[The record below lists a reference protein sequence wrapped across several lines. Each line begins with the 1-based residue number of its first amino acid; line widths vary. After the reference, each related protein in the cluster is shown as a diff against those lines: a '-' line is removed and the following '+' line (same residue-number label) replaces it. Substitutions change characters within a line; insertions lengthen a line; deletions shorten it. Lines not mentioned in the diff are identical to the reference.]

1 MSRLRRIWSAI
12 DPFVLLILAALVLGL
27 VLPLPEPALDAVTTV
42 GDVAIILLFGVY
54 GMRLRTTEVLGSL
67 RNWRLQ
73 GGILASTYLI
83 FPALGLLLS
92 WAVTPLVGAALAA
105 GLLYLSLLPST
116 VQSSVAF
123 VSIARGNVAGAISA
137 ATISNVVGM
146 VATPL
151 LVLWLMGASG
161 AAGMGGL
168 RSVLLQL
175 LLPFVVGQLLQPF
188 LGDWVRAH
196 RPITLVLDRAT
207 ITLLVL
213 GAVASATADG
223 VWQEVSAVMLVALLG
238 VSGLLLAVLL
248 AITWWGGKG
257 LGLDVPDRIALLMA
271 GSKKSLATGLPM
283 ALVLFPA
290 AAAATIAVPVI
301 IFHQLQLV
309 VCAGL
314 ARRLAAR

>member
-1 MSRLRRIWSAI
+1 MKRVIRWV
-12 DPFVLLILAALVLGL
+12 DPFVLLILSALVLGL
-27 VLPLPEPALDAVTTV
+27 VLPVSRPVLDGVESV
-42 GDVAIILLFGVY
+42 GDVAIFLLFGVY

-73 GGILASTYLI
+73 GGILASTYVL
-83 FPALGLLLS
+83 FPAFGLMIS
-92 WAVTPLVGAALAA
+92 WAVSPIVGTALAA
-105 GLLYLSLLPST
+105 GVLYLSLLPST

-123 VSIARGNVAGAISA
+123 VSVARGNVAGAISA

-161 AAGMGGL
+161 ATGMGGI

-175 LLPFVVGQLLQPF
+175 LLPFVIGQLLQPF
-188 LGDWVRAH
+188 VGNWVRAH
-196 RPITLVLDRAT
+196 KPITMVLDRGT
-207 ITLLVL
+207 VTLLVFS
-213 GAVASATADG
+213 AVASATADG
-223 VWQEVSAVMLVALLG
+223 VWQEVSAVMLVGLLG
-238 VSGLLLAVLL
+238 VSGLLLAVML

-257 LGLDVPDRIALLMA
+257 LGLDVADRIALLMC

-301 IFHQLQLV
+301 IFHQLQLL
-309 VCAGL
+309 VCAAI
-314 ARRLAAR
+314 ARRLASR